1 VRILVAATH
10 HAGADLGPPG
20 VGSIRT
26 VAERRGGRGMFKDTP
41 TWASFS
47 VDDLETAKDF
57 YGTTLG
63 ISLDEYMPGFMATLK
78 LAGGSYNVNIFLKQ
92 HHVPATYA
100 ILNFQVDDI
109 AQTMEDLAR
118 KGVTFEHYSGDED
131 IFTDEKGVAEAGG
144 IKVSWFKDP
153 AGNLLQL
160 IEMPAS

>member
-1 VRILVAATH
+1 
-10 HAGADLGPPG
+10 
-20 VGSIRT
+20 
-26 VAERRGGRGMFKDTP
+26 MFKNTT

-47 VDDLETAKDF
+47 VDNLERAKEF

-63 ISLDEYMPGFMATLK
+63 IPLEEVKPGIVTLK
-78 LAGGSYNVNIFLKQ
+78 LQGGNVNIFLKKL
-92 HHVPATYA
+92 HAPATFT

-109 AQTMEDLAR
+109 TKTMEELSR
-118 KGVTFEHYSGDED
+118 KGIIFEHYDGEED
-131 IFTDEKGVAEAGG
+131 IFTDNKGIAEAGG